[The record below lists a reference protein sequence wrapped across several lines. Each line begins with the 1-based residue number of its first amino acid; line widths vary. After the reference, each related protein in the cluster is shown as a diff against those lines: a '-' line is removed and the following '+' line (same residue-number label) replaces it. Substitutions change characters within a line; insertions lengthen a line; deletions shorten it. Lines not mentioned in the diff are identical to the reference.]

1 MSQDNFFREV
11 DEELRSD
18 RVRKLWRRF
27 APYVLG
33 AAIAVVLVVA
43 VNEGWAWWQNSN
55 SARSSDEFYS
65 ALEKADAGDFAGAQ
79 AELEVIATQGN
90 GGYPTLAR
98 FRSASLLAKNG
109 DIAGASSAY
118 DALANDLANPR
129 LRDLAFML
137 SANLLVDNGDVAAV
151 QSRLGGIAVDGNPL
165 RNSARE
171 AIGLTQY
178 KAGDL
183 QGARATFESITAD
196 ANASQNVS
204 QRIQIYLAQLAAEGA
219 AVPAEDAEAGTEPAE
234 PAAETAPAAETP
246 AVTEAPAPAAETPAM
261 APATEAPAMAP
272 APEATPMSAAPPAM
286 APAAPVEGQPATN

>member
-43 VNEGWAWWQNSN
+43 INEGWAWWQNSN

-65 ALEKADAGDFAGAQ
+65 ALEKADAGDISGAQ
-79 AELEVIATQGN
+79 AELETIAAQGT

-98 FRSASLLAKNG
+98 FRSASLLAKSG
-109 DIAGASSAY
+109 DRAGAAAAY
-118 DALANDLANPR
+118 DALATDLTNPR

-137 SANLLVDNGDVAAV
+137 AANLLVDDGDVAAV
-151 QSRLGGIAVDGNPL
+151 QSRLGGIAVEGNPL
-165 RNSARE
+165 RNAARE

-183 QGARATFESITAD
+183 EGARTTFEAITAD
-196 ANASQNVS
+196 GTVTQNVS
-204 QRIQIYLAQLAAEGA
+204 QRIQIYLAQIAAEGGA
-219 AVPAEDAEAGTEPAE
+219 
-234 PAAETAPAAETP
+234 PAAETEEPAAPEAEQAAPEAAPAAETP
-246 AVTEAPAPAAETPAM
+246 AVPEAPAPAAEEPA
-261 APATEAPAMAP
+261 AEAP
-272 APEATPMSAAPPAM
+272 APEATPMSTTPPAM